1 MLWLVPFL
9 TNIVQH
15 MTRDGTLGVVP
26 GTRVCAVRVYAILVV
41 VVVVRLPGVP
51 VRHGG
56 VQPRANPSPRTL
68 SGYVV

>member
-15 MTRDGTLGVVP
+15 MARDGTFGIIP
-26 GTRVCAVRVYAILVV
+26 CPRVCAVRVHAVLVV
-41 VVVVRLPGVP
+41 VVVVRLTGVP